1 MELCPLPWVGY
12 THGGGAVMKI
22 KDFIEPELD
31 LYRKQCNFVG
41 IESELFEMRS
51 KGIPLEEIAELTGF
65 TYDGIKKISK
75 DVNEKIIRVRQYFG
89 TF

>member
-1 MELCPLPWVGY
+1 
-12 THGGGAVMKI
+12 MKV
-22 KDFIEPELD
+22 KAFIEPELA

-41 IESELFEMRS
+41 IEMDVFEMRS
-51 KGIPLEEIAELTGF
+51 RGIPLEEIAELTGF

-75 DVNEKIIRVRQYFG
+75 DVNEKIIRVQRYFG